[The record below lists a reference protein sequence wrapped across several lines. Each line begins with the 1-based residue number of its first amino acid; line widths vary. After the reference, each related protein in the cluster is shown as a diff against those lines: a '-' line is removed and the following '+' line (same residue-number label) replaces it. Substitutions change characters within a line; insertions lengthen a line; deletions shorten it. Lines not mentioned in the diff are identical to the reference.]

1 MDDEQLPH
9 PGTTGPTNP
18 AAVSPSGDTASAD
31 TSAAPTAADLQENL
45 NQKQAEA
52 LIALLHEPT
61 LARVAAQV
69 GVNERTIRRWL
80 EDPTFK
86 KAYLLARR
94 ESFGHAVGLLQ
105 RYAPVAVNTLVKI
118 MTGDQTPPGVKVT
131 AAATLL
137 KFGREGIE
145 LDDMAQRLELLE
157 RAADVTAKWQGQA

>member
-18 AAVSPSGDTASAD
+18 AAAGPSDTTPED

-118 MTGDQTPPGVKVT
+118 MTSDQTPPGVKVT

-145 LDDMAQRLELLE
+145 LDDMAQRIELLE
-157 RAADVTAKWQGQA
+157 RTADVTAKWQGHP